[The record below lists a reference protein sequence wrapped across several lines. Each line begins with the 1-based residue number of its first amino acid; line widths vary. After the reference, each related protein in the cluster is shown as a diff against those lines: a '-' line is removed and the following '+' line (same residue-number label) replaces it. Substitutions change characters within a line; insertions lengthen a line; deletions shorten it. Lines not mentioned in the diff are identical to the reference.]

1 MTRTAAPAVSR
12 QAKLTL
18 GFMFAAATLN
28 YMDRALLGVLQEAI
42 KVDLSLTDTQLGLA
56 GGPAFAILYTL
67 MTIPLSRVADRS
79 HRTRLMVGILSF
91 WSVMTAL
98 CGAVANFG
106 QLLLARFA
114 VSIGE
119 SGGTPIA
126 QSLLSDR
133 FPPARRAGA
142 LSIYTSGGF
151 MGYLVAGFLGGA
163 IEHSLGWRATFA
175 ICGGIGIA
183 VALLLALS
191 VKEPPR
197 LNVPAARAVP
207 LREALGA
214 FKTRKSF
221 IHLCVGMG
229 LASFSINAI
238 VSFFTSFLHRCYD
251 LPLNKAALVAGLL
264 TGGVGMVSSF
274 GTGFAIDRL
283 REREPRIG
291 FLLAMAGCLIGCL
304 SYLIIF
310 QMTSLALALP
320 VMIFAAFF
328 GQIYLAAGWSS
339 AQDVAPPHL
348 RATAAGLVTLA
359 IGLFGIG
366 TAPPLLG
373 LVSDAVAASHLAGT
387 GLSPRAC
394 AALAS
399 DPRCAVALAAGVRA
413 GLSVIS
419 LPLLWAAF
427 HFWRGSHSVVA
438 DLSTL

>member
-1 MTRTAAPAVSR
+1 MTRAAAPAVSR

-98 CGAVANFG
+98 CGAVTNFG

-175 ICGGIGIA
+175 ICGGLGIA
-183 VALLLALS
+183 VALLLAIF
-191 VKEPPR
+191 VKEPQR
-197 LNVPAARAVP
+197 LNAPTARAVP

-251 LPLNKAALVAGLL
+251 LPLNKAALIAGLL

-274 GTGFAIDRL
+274 GTGFAIDR
-283 REREPRIG
+283 
-291 FLLAMAGCLIGCL
+291 
-304 SYLIIF
+304 
-310 QMTSLALALP
+310 
-320 VMIFAAFF
+320 FA
-328 GQIYLAAGWSS
+328 
-339 AQDVAPPHL
+339 
-348 RATAAGLVTLA
+348 
-359 IGLFGIG
+359 
-366 TAPPLLG
+366 
-373 LVSDAVAASHLAGT
+373 
-387 GLSPRAC
+387 
-394 AALAS
+394 
-399 DPRCAVALAAGVRA
+399 
-413 GLSVIS
+413 
-419 LPLLWAAF
+419 
-427 HFWRGSHSVVA
+427 
-438 DLSTL
+438 

>member
-1 MTRTAAPAVSR
+1 MTRTAVPAVSR

-18 GFMFAAATLN
+18 AFMFAAATLN

-142 LSIYTSGGF
+142 LSIYTAGGF

-175 ICGGIGIA
+175 ICGGLGVA
-183 VALLLALS
+183 VAFLLALF
-191 VKEPPR
+191 VQEPKR
-197 LNVPAARAVP
+197 LNAPAARAVP
-207 LREALGA
+207 LLEALRA
-214 FKTRKSF
+214 FKTRRSF

-251 LPLNKAALVAGLL
+251 LPLNKAALIAGLM

-283 REREPRIG
+283 RKREPRIG
-291 FLLAMAGCLIGCL
+291 FLLAMAGCVIGCL

-310 QMTSLALALP
+310 QMTSLSLALP

-339 AQDVAPPHL
+339 AQDVAPQHL

-387 GLSPRAC
+387 GLSPQSC
-394 AALAS
+394 AALAA

-427 HFWRGSHSVVA
+427 HFWRGSRSVVA
-438 DLSTL
+438 DISTL